1 VTRGTRQHI
10 LEAAARLFTTVDF
23 DQVSM
28 RRIASEAGVSL
39 STLVR
44 NFGTKDALV
53 AEMMSQGHEETVDLR
68 WSIDPG
74 DLDAVVSLVVTDY
87 EEQGDSL
94 LHLLDQESRLPA
106 VREMLDVG
114 RQGHREWVRY
124 AFGPDLKRRRGARR
138 ERLEDLLVVAT
149 DVYTW
154 KLLRRDRGRT
164 RDEVVEA
171 MRELCRALVA
181 R

>member
-10 LEAAARLFTTVDF
+10 LEAATRLYMTIDL
-23 DQVSM
+23 DEVSM
-28 RRIASEAGVSL
+28 RRIAKEAGVSL

-53 AEMMSQGHEETVDLR
+53 AEMMSQGHQETVDVR
-68 WSIDPG
+68 SSVEPG
-74 DLDAVVSLVVTDY
+74 DVRAAVTLVVDGY
-87 EEQGDSL
+87 EAEGDSL
-94 LHLLDQESRLPA
+94 LHVLDQESRLPA

-114 RQGHREWVRY
+114 RAGHREWVRY

-138 ERLEDLLVVAT
+138 QRLEDLLVVAT

-154 KLLRRDRGRT
+154 KLLRRDAGRS
-164 RDEVVEA
+164 RDEVVESIV
-171 MRELCRALVA
+171 ELCDALVG